1 MLKEKSFFIEKPP
14 KSQATGFGQKAF
26 TIEKPPKITGGIV
39 GSEIQKEETPIE
51 RLMRNWSISETEI
64 KAAPEKTFTQRII
77 DTIKKPFKIFT
88 VSDTDR
94 KARDSVIYQV
104 KKTYDERYYEG
115 IGKELGLSTDEVKQ
129 NIGNLVDKSGESIPT
144 EAISWQEVEKNL
156 PYYTKN
162 LGVRTDPTTQEV
174 VGTMILFPLAMAAI
188 AKPAAVATGVAGFMA
203 LSEAESFVISKIQGE
218 EYKAFQQKGLVD
230 LLPSDANEITKD
242 LAYLVDMLWKA
253 KALHTVRQK
262 SPEVIEKFTRDITV
276 KYNIPKKVYIEASK
290 IKSIFQT
297 GEKIS
302 AKEMELVKQLGLDA
316 SGYKHAIKNGLSI
329 EVPFERIVMTADKPY
344 WAKLKTLFHIQPQ
357 APTIQSQYMS
367 EIKTAPR
374 ALLTTPDTS
383 SPVTPYPDLQQLPS
397 PKSII
402 PSIPATI
409 KETPTPPEKPIQ
421 PISKELEPLAIEA
434 RKYKS
439 AEEFKKAFLI
449 DINHGKWYHVTDDPN
464 FAIRKGIAPRDFSSM
479 AGGKGVEP
487 GLMITGDLEAE
498 AVQLG
503 RKFVAEID
511 VSDVPP
517 KFIKQV
523 GRGFGNEVFLPE
535 EILDKVNV
543 KKVITAEEAVKDANR
558 FQKVLDET
566 ITGEKQLIDF
576 YNQAKGITPEAQKGV
591 VEAVKPNEGEM
602 YNKLVQNERFG
613 QVKNKLNTQGASS
626 LNQEEISILGKGQNQ
641 VIIPSETESIKPLDT
656 QDMVHSEIENLY
668 SGLPLREIGEN
679 ILISH
684 KGTKRN
690 ILDAIGSTLIRY
702 HGLTKETKNALIQME
717 GSDALRREDIMR
729 FFEKSFPITSA
740 EAELLRDHHENPGAF
755 PIPEELKHYASLSRD
770 LEDLSRRLQEESG
783 LQKNFFPQSFIN
795 KNNAKILEH
804 KEIISKLTR
813 DSAIRKHQKEID
825 RLEKETEALKELQ
838 YIPHGSYLSSESIEQ
853 HAVKLLSEG
862 KISHWFRDNLSKL
875 KGRKFATLS
884 DAESAGLIPKT
895 KDIRILWASHFEYLY
910 RKLAIHNMI
919 EGFKQNKTATLPE
932 SEAPEDWQKVAI
944 AQLDGYKVNPFLVD
958 AIEDFTVNKG
968 SGFWDLLCRPLDA
981 LNHLGRSIFF
991 YNPIIMPLWDSI
1003 QASGAGTLTPWKP
1016 IYSVRLIGQA
1026 LKDVTK
1032 KTELYREAVKRKL
1045 YDPAEVGRYAPP
1057 IEEAMKVILN
1067 KTEKE
1072 YPGWKK
1078 AIEKI
1083 TGTPVSWKDA
1093 LVIPDLY
1100 KANWR
1105 FVWSVDRVL
1114 RTATLRHA
1122 LNMGMDLDTAVE
1134 YANTFHA
1141 NYNIF
1146 TKKSRKALYRFFLV
1160 PTYKTAMM
1168 VDLPAYIGK
1177 NTFELAKNIAQ
1188 GQEGTPEQKAA
1199 ASAIIRIALSIAA
1212 ILGYAYLNGYRLKEG
1227 YRLVKKIDPEITDE
1241 GKIVTERVIT
1251 LPGPYFEW
1259 FKVLGRADQ
1268 QGVEGIFMYLAK
1280 VPQIAW
1286 SLQRNRRW
1294 QGDPYYD
1301 EGAAPEIQRKQ
1312 IMISMIKDYIAPIG
1326 QYDIM
1331 TREEQSAFD
1340 NIMSI
1345 FGMATYKRG
1354 SSEDRILW
1362 EINDQKSKLNKYLE
1376 KQDVSIEDKQK
1387 ALDYYT
1393 QFVES
1398 KVKELEALMEMY

>member
-1 MLKEKSFFIEKPP
+1 MKLEQIAQNKFNEYWQKNPEQQMTGENNAPASFMTPTEQSRLQELNSQIQRIEDKARGINSQQDLKDIVQLKRNLNKLGIEYSQNAS
-14 KSQATGFGQKAF
+14 KSQ
-26 TIEKPPKITGGIV
+26 
-39 GSEIQKEETPIE
+39 
-51 RLMRNWSISETEI
+51 L
-64 KAAPEKTFTQRII
+64 
-77 DTIKKPFKIFT
+77 
-88 VSDTDR
+88 TD
-94 KARDSVIYQV
+94 I
-104 KKTYDERYYEG
+104 
-115 IGKELGLSTDEVKQ
+115 
-129 NIGNLVDKSGESIPT
+129 
-144 EAISWQEVEKNL
+144 
-156 PYYTKN
+156 
-162 LGVRTDPTTQEV
+162 
-174 VGTMILFPLAMAAI
+174 
-188 AKPAAVATGVAGFMA
+188 
-203 LSEAESFVISKIQGE
+203 
-218 EYKAFQQKGLVD
+218 
-230 LLPSDANEITKD
+230 
-242 LAYLVDMLWKA
+242 
-253 KALHTVRQK
+253 
-262 SPEVIEKFTRDITV
+262 
-276 KYNIPKKVYIEASK
+276 
-290 IKSIFQT
+290 
-297 GEKIS
+297 
-302 AKEMELVKQLGLDA
+302 
-316 SGYKHAIKNGLSI
+316 
-329 EVPFERIVMTADKPY
+329 
-344 WAKLKTLFHIQPQ
+344 
-357 APTIQSQYMS
+357 
-367 EIKTAPR
+367 
-374 ALLTTPDTS
+374 
-383 SPVTPYPDLQQLPS
+383 
-397 PKSII
+397 
-402 PSIPATI
+402 
-409 KETPTPPEKPIQ
+409 
-421 PISKELEPLAIEA
+421 
-434 RKYKS
+434 
-439 AEEFKKAFLI
+439 
-449 DINHGKWYHVTDDPN
+449 
-464 FAIRKGIAPRDFSSM
+464 
-479 AGGKGVEP
+479 
-487 GLMITGDLEAE
+487 
-498 AVQLG
+498 
-503 RKFVAEID
+503 
-511 VSDVPP
+511 
-517 KFIKQV
+517 
-523 GRGFGNEVFLPE
+523 
-535 EILDKVNV
+535 
-543 KKVITAEEAVKDANR
+543 
-558 FQKVLDET
+558 
-566 ITGEKQLIDF
+566 
-576 YNQAKGITPEAQKGV
+576 YNQAKGVGVKPEISTQPKGLPTSEIAPEAQKGV
-591 VEAVKPNEGEM
+591 VEGVKSNEDEM
-602 YNKLVQNERFG
+602 YNKLVQNERFS
-613 QVKNKLNTQGASS
+613 QVKNKLYAQGASS
-626 LNQEEISILGKGQNQ
+626 LSQEEISILGKGQNQ

-825 RLEKETEALKELQ
+825 RLEKEIEALKELQ

-944 AQLDGYKVNPFLVD
+944 TQLDGYKVNPFLVD

-1003 QASGAGTLTPWKP
+1003 QAFGAGTLAPWKP

-1122 LNMGMDLDTAVE
+1122 LNAGMDLDTAVE

-1168 VDLPAYIGK
+1168 VDLPYYIGK
-1177 NTFELAKNIAQ
+1177 NTFELSKNIAQ

-1199 ASAIIRIALSIAA
+1199 ASAIIRIALGIAA
-1212 ILGYAYLNGYRLKEG
+1212 ILGYASLNGYRLKEG

-1241 GKIVTERVIT
+1241 GKVVTERVIT

-1268 QGVEGIFMYLAK
+1268 QGVEGIFMYLAR

-1354 SSEDRILW
+1354 SSENRILW

>member
-1 MLKEKSFFIEKPP
+1 MLKERAFFIEKPP

-26 TIEKPPKITGGIV
+26 TIEKPPKGMEGFISGDL
-39 GSEIQKEETPIE
+39 QKEETPIE
-51 RLMRNWSISETEI
+51 RLMRNWSIPETEI

-88 VSDTDR
+88 VSDADR

-115 IGKELGLSTDEVKQ
+115 IGKELGLSTDEVKR

-242 LAYLVDMLWKA
+242 LAYLVDILWKA

-409 KETPTPPEKPIQ
+409 KEIPTLPEKSIQ
-421 PISKELEPLAIEA
+421 PISKELEPLAKEAMKYTWASLKEAGKLFKGEKLTPEGRIAYLRGIIE
-434 RKYKS
+434 KNP
-439 AEEFKKAFLI
+439 I
-449 DINHGKWYHVTDDPN
+449 DIEEIKYITGELPFPKKGMQGMTQIEWQKALNMADDILIVDRSKAYEAFGGGKINPIVFKGKFTD
-464 FAIRKGIAPRDFSSM
+464 FTQAV
-479 AGGKGVEP
+479 KGVEEVKP
-487 GLMITGDLEAE
+487 
-498 AVQLG
+498 
-503 RKFVAEID
+503 EIK
-511 VSDVPP
+511 P
-517 KFIKQV
+517 
-523 GRGFGNEVFLPE
+523 
-535 EILDKVNV
+535 
-543 KKVITAEEAVKDANR
+543 T
-558 FQKVLDET
+558 T
-566 ITGEKQLIDF
+566 
-576 YNQAKGITPEAQKGV
+576 ITPEAQKGV
-591 VEAVKPNEGEM
+591 VEGVKSNEDEM
-602 YNKLVQNERFG
+602 YNKLVQNERFS
-613 QVKNKLNTQGASS
+613 QVKNKLYAQGASS
-626 LNQEEISILGKGQNQ
+626 LSQEEISILGKGQNQ
-641 VIIPSETESIKPLDT
+641 VIIPSETESIKPIDT

-755 PIPEELKHYASLSRD
+755 PIPEELKHYASLSRE

-944 AQLDGYKVNPFLVD
+944 TQLDGYKVNPFLVD

-1026 LKDVTK
+1026 LKDVIK
-1032 KTELYREAVKRKL
+1032 KTELYREAVQRKL
-1045 YDPAEVGRYAPP
+1045 YDPVEVGRYAPP

-1160 PTYKTAMM
+1160 ITYKIAMM

-1212 ILGYAYLNGYRLKEG
+1212 ILGYASLNGYRLKEG

-1268 QGVEGIFMYLAK
+1268 QGVEGIFMYLAR

-1354 SSEDRILW
+1354 SSENRILW